1 MPFIFF
7 FGSYDVPTKGKD
19 KENQWESE
27 EVYQFLIGTIS
38 PVTGDYEAGKP
49 EAGFLYPAFANH
61 STDIDG
67 INIYQAEEGAQ
78 LFAKNTGRTGLTER
92 HFFPIIRSGTK

>member
-1 MPFIFF
+1 M
-7 FGSYDVPTKGKD
+7 
-19 KENQWESE
+19 
-27 EVYQFLIGTIS
+27 
-38 PVTGDYEAGKP
+38 TGDYEAGKP

-78 LFAKNTGRTGLTER
+78 LFAKILGVQA
-92 HFFPIIRSGTK
+92 